1 MIPKDLQIPKTL
13 QIPKESS
20 KDIDQRSESSQDID
34 TNPKDS
40 IRSESIR
47 SESIRSEYIHKVN
60 DMRSDPIEC
69 IKQYLAVMQKIKDA
83 NTQHDIALDPCD
95 SISEYTGE
103 PYFTYADLQ
112 SNSEFHRNQHRFAI
126 QA

>member
-40 IRSESIR
+40 IRSELIR
-47 SESIRSEYIHKVN
+47 SESGY
-60 DMRSDPIEC
+60 C
-69 IKQYLAVMQKIKDA
+69 IKKIEK
-83 NTQHDIALDPCD
+83 
-95 SISEYTGE
+95 SIILIFQIVFNYEIS
-103 PYFTYADLQ
+103 
-112 SNSEFHRNQHRFAI
+112 
-126 QA
+126 